1 MFNYQQ
7 RGYVEANNALAQA
20 EETGL
25 TNIVLADFRKQ
36 VREFEQQVETNQSPE
51 FMQHRQSSPSPKGR
65 GRESTDFDDS
75 RHMISQLQP
84 MGSSDDGGGAQNPKG
99 VVVRKKS
106 NQRAANDSLVER
118 FFMSGPMST
127 QTGTGAST
135 TDKVVTK
142 EEVDEMRR
150 RV

>member
-1 MFNYQQ
+1 
-7 RGYVEANNALAQA
+7 
-20 EETGL
+20 
-25 TNIVLADFRKQ
+25 
-36 VREFEQQVETNQSPE
+36 
-51 FMQHRQSSPSPKGR
+51 MQHRQSSPSPKGR

-84 MGSSDDGGGAQNPKG
+84 MGSSEDGGGAQNPKG

-106 NQRAANDSLVER
+106 NHRGSNATDALVER

-127 QTGTGAST
+127 KTGTGAST

-142 EEVDEMRR
+142 EEVEEMRR

>member
-1 MFNYQQ
+1 
-7 RGYVEANNALAQA
+7 
-20 EETGL
+20 
-25 TNIVLADFRKQ
+25 
-36 VREFEQQVETNQSPE
+36 
-51 FMQHRQSSPSPKGR
+51 MQHRQSSPSPKGR

-84 MGSSDDGGGAQNPKG
+84 MGSDDGGGAQNPKG

-127 QTGTGAST
+127 HTGTGAST